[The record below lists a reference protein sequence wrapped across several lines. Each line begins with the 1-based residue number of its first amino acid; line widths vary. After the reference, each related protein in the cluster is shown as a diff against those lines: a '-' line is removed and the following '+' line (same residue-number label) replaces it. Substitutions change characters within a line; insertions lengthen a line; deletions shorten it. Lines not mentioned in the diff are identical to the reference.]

1 VWVGVDKIW
10 IPAALAATTHRHH
23 LLFLMMASLFDAGR
37 KAVIRGACAAFLV
50 LLPAAAALAQ
60 GAALPDPRQPG
71 LPPSERLGALLD
83 RMQLEQAAVETLEAD
98 FVQLKESQFLMAPAE
113 SAGQFSYS
121 APDRVRWEHRSPTP
135 ISLLITGDEM
145 VTWYRDLEKVERM
158 LVGRHSQRI
167 LEYLGA
173 TGSVEQL
180 RKYFSVR
187 LELNSDRS
195 QPYQLELTPRYS
207 RIAKRLQRMVV
218 WVDPELFLLSR
229 LRLVEPDG
237 DLTEYRFNRL
247 RVNGGLPP
255 ERFDLDLPTG
265 IVVETVDFEARLGIR
280 Q

>member
-1 VWVGVDKIW
+1 M
-10 IPAALAATTHRHH
+10 IPPSAQVTTKVMRRLALALAA
-23 LLFLMMASLFDAGR
+23 LSFAG
-37 KAVIRGACAAFLV
+37 
-50 LLPAAAALAQ
+50 AALAQ
-60 GAALPDPRQPG
+60 SPLPDPRRPG

-83 RMQLEQAAVETLEAD
+83 RMQLEQARVETLEAD
-98 FVQLKESQFLMAPAE
+98 FIQLKESQFLMAPAE
-113 SAGQFSYS
+113 SAGVFSYS
-121 APDRVRWEHRSPTP
+121 APDRVRWEHRSPAP

-145 VTWYRDLEKVERM
+145 ITWYRDLEKVERM

-187 LELNSDRS
+187 LELNEDRS
-195 QPYQLELTPRYS
+195 QPYKLELTPRYS
-207 RIAKRLQRMVV
+207 RIAKRLEKMIV
-218 WVDPELFLLSR
+218 WVDPELFLLAR

-237 DLTEYRFNRL
+237 DLTEYRFNHL

-255 ERFDLDLPTG
+255 DRFDLNLPSG
-265 IVVETVDFEARLGIR
+265 IVVETVDFEGRLGIR

>member
-1 VWVGVDKIW
+1 
-10 IPAALAATTHRHH
+10 
-23 LLFLMMASLFDAGR
+23 MMVASLMQAHR
-37 KAVIRGACAAFLV
+37 TLIRSAFMS
-50 LLPAAAALAQ
+50 LLALLLAAAAVAQ
-60 GAALPDPRQPG
+60 EPLPDPRRPG
-71 LPPSERLGALLD
+71 LPANERLGALLD

-98 FVQLKESQFLMAPAE
+98 FIQLKESQFLMAPAE
-113 SAGQFSYS
+113 SAGLFSYA

-145 VTWYRDLEKVERM
+145 ITWYRDLEKVERM

-187 LELNSDRS
+187 LELNNDRS
-195 QPYQLELTPRYS
+195 QPYRLELTPRYS
-207 RIAKRLQRMVV
+207 RIAKRLEKMVV

-237 DLTEYRFNRL
+237 DLTEYRFLRL
-247 RVNGGLPP
+247 RVNGGLPQ

-265 IVVETVDFEARLGIR
+265 VVVETVDFEARLGIR

>member
-1 VWVGVDKIW
+1 MTV
-10 IPAALAATTHRHH
+10 
-23 LLFLMMASLFDAGR
+23 SLVDAGSR
-37 KAVIRGACAAFLV
+37 AVIRRASMS
-50 LLPAAAALAQ
+50 LLALLLAVPAVAQ
-60 GAALPDPRQPG
+60 QPLPDPRRPE

-83 RMQLEQAAVETLEAD
+83 RMRLEQAAVATLEAD

-113 SAGQFSYS
+113 SAGLFSYA

-145 VTWYRDLEKVERM
+145 ITWYRDLDKVERM

-187 LELNSDRS
+187 LELNNDRS
-195 QPYQLELTPRYS
+195 QPYRLELTPRYS
-207 RIAKRLQRMVV
+207 RIAKRLKKMIV

>member
-1 VWVGVDKIW
+1 MRASVAADKIRFP
-10 IPAALAATTHRHH
+10 PAFAATVIY
-23 LLFLMMASLFDAGR
+23 LPLVMVSLVEAGN
-37 KAVIRGACAAFLV
+37 KAVIRCVCMSLLSLSLAVAAV
-50 LLPAAAALAQ
+50 AQ
-60 GAALPDPRQPG
+60 EPLPDPRRAD
-71 LPPSERLGALLD
+71 LRPSDRLGALLD

-113 SAGQFSYS
+113 SAGQFSYA

-135 ISLLITGDEM
+135 ISLLITGGEM
-145 VTWYRDLEKVERM
+145 ITWYRDLEKVERM

-187 LELNSDRS
+187 LELETDRS
-195 QPYQLELTPRYS
+195 QPYRLELTPRYS
-207 RIAKRLQRMVV
+207 RIAKRLQKMIV

-265 IVVETVDFEARLGIR
+265 IVVDTVDFEARLGIR

>member
-1 VWVGVDKIW
+1 MTVSLLDDGKKAVLRLVCLTLL
-10 IPAALAATTHRHH
+10 ALAP
-23 LLFLMMASLFDAGR
+23 AGV
-37 KAVIRGACAAFLV
+37 AV
-50 LLPAAAALAQ
+50 AQ
-60 GAALPDPRQPG
+60 ESPPDPRDPE
-71 LPPSERLGALLD
+71 LKPSERLGALLD
-83 RMQLEQAAVETLEAD
+83 RMQIEQAAVETLEAD
-98 FVQLKESQFLMAPAE
+98 FIQLKESQFLMAPAE
-113 SAGQFSYS
+113 SAGQFSYR

-135 ISLLITGDEM
+135 ISLLITGEEM
-145 VTWYRDLEKVERM
+145 ITWYRDLEKVERM

-187 LELNSDRS
+187 LELSEDLS
-195 QPYQLELTPRYS
+195 QPYRLELTPRYS
-207 RIAKRLQRMVV
+207 RIAKRLQKMVV
-218 WVDPELFLLSR
+218 WVDPDLFLVSR
-229 LRLVEPDG
+229 LRLVEPDD

-255 ERFDLDLPTG
+255 DRFDLKLPTG

>member
-1 VWVGVDKIW
+1 MRC
-10 IPAALAATTHRHH
+10 LCLS
-23 LLFLMMASLFDAGR
+23 LLM
-37 KAVIRGACAAFLV
+37 
-50 LLPAAAALAQ
+50 LPLAAAAVAEDS
-60 GAALPDPRQPG
+60 LPDARRAD
-71 LPPSERLGALLD
+71 LAPSDRLGVLLD
-83 RMQLEQAAVETLEAD
+83 RMQIEQAAVETLEAD

-135 ISLLITGDEM
+135 ISLLITGEEM

-187 LELNSDRS
+187 LELNDDLSK
-195 QPYQLELTPRYS
+195 PYRLELTPRYS
-207 RIAKRLQRMVV
+207 RIAKRLQKMIV

>member
-1 VWVGVDKIW
+1 MTV
-10 IPAALAATTHRHH
+10 
-23 LLFLMMASLFDAGR
+23 SLVDAGS
-37 KAVIRGACAAFLV
+37 KAVNRCVCIALLA
-50 LLPAAAALAQ
+50 LLPVVAAVAQ
-60 GAALPDPRQPG
+60 EPLPDPRRPD
-71 LPPSERLGALLD
+71 LRPSERLGALLD

-113 SAGQFSYS
+113 SAGQFSYA

-135 ISLLITGDEM
+135 ISLLITGGEM
-145 VTWYRDLEKVERM
+145 ITWYRDLEKVERM

-187 LELNSDRS
+187 LDLDSDRS
-195 QPYQLELTPRYS
+195 QPYRLELTPRYS
-207 RIAKRLQRMVV
+207 RIAKRLQKMIV

-265 IVVETVDFEARLGIR
+265 IVVDTVDFEARLGIR

>member
-1 VWVGVDKIW
+1 MTASLLDDGSK
-10 IPAALAATTHRHH
+10 ALFRRLCSTLLALA
-23 LLFLMMASLFDAGR
+23 LAGV
-37 KAVIRGACAAFLV
+37 AV
-50 LLPAAAALAQ
+50 AQ
-60 GAALPDPRQPG
+60 EPPPDPRDPE
-71 LPPSERLGALLD
+71 LRPSERLGALLE
-83 RMQLEQAAVETLEAD
+83 RMQIEQAAVETLEAD

-113 SAGQFSYS
+113 SAGQFSYR
-121 APDRVRWEHRSPTP
+121 APDRVRWEHQAPVP

-145 VTWYRDLEKVERM
+145 ITWYRDLEKVERM

-173 TGSVEQL
+173 TPSVEQL

-187 LELNSDRS
+187 LELSDERS
-195 QPYQLELTPRYS
+195 QPYRLELTPRYS
-207 RIAKRLQRMVV
+207 RIAKRLEKMVV

-247 RVNGGLPP
+247 RVNGGLPSD
-255 ERFDLDLPTG
+255 RFDLNLPSD
-265 IVVETVDFEARLGIR
+265 ILVETVDFEARLGIR

>member
-1 VWVGVDKIW
+1 
-10 IPAALAATTHRHH
+10 
-23 LLFLMMASLFDAGR
+23 LLLL
-37 KAVIRGACAAFLV
+37 LT
-50 LLPAAAALAQ
+50 LLPATVGMAQ
-60 GAALPDPRQPG
+60 EPLPDPRRPG

-98 FVQLKESQFLMAPAE
+98 FIQLKESQFLMAPSE
-113 SAGQFSYS
+113 SAGLFSYS

-145 VTWYRDLEKVERM
+145 ITWYRDLEKVERM

-187 LELNSDRS
+187 LELSNDRS
-195 QPYQLELTPRYS
+195 QPYRLELTPRYS
-207 RIAKRLQRMVV
+207 RIAKRLEKMVA
-218 WVDPELFLLSR
+218 WVDPELFLVSR
-229 LRLVEPDG
+229 LRLLEPDG

-255 ERFDLDLPTG
+255 ERFDLELPTG
-265 IVVETVDFEARLGIR
+265 VVVETVDFEARLGIR

>member
-1 VWVGVDKIW
+1 MTAFFPKQATRLAIRR
-10 IPAALAATTHRHH
+10 ALVVLA
-23 LLFLMMASLFDAGR
+23 LLLAG
-37 KAVIRGACAAFLV
+37 
-50 LLPAAAALAQ
+50 AAAAQ
-60 GAALPDPRQPG
+60 EPVPDPRRPG
-71 LPPSERLGALLD
+71 LPPNERLGALLD

-113 SAGQFSYS
+113 SSGQFSYA

-135 ISLLITGDEM
+135 ISLLITGEEM
-145 VTWYRDLEKVERM
+145 ITWYRDLEKVERM

-173 TGSVEQL
+173 TGSVEEL

-187 LELNSDRS
+187 LELTQDPT
-195 QPYQLELTPRYS
+195 QPYKLELTPRYS
-207 RIAKRLQRMVV
+207 RIAKRLQGMVV
-218 WVDPELFLLSR
+218 WIDPELFLVSR

-247 RVNGGLPP
+247 RVNAGLPP
-255 ERFDLDLPTG
+255 DRFDLDLPTG
-265 IVVETVDFEARLGIR
+265 VVVETVDFEARLGIR

>member
-1 VWVGVDKIW
+1 MRPPIAAGKIVASAAPDAFPP
-10 IPAALAATTHRHH
+10 IRNVFSPAGAT
-23 LLFLMMASLFDAGR
+23 
-37 KAVIRGACAAFLV
+37 AVIRRASIAVAT
-50 LLPAAAALAQ
+50 LLLAAAAAAQ
-60 GAALPDPRQPG
+60 GPPDPRRPG
-71 LPPSERLGALLD
+71 LAPSDRLGTLLD
-83 RMQLEQAAVETLEAD
+83 RMQYEQGRVETLEAD

-113 SAGQFSYS
+113 SAGVFSYA
-121 APDRVRWEHRSPTP
+121 APDRVRWEHRSPAP

-145 VTWYRDLEKVERM
+145 ITWYRDLEKVERM
-158 LVGRHSQRI
+158 MVGRHSQRV

-187 LELNSDRS
+187 LELDEDRS
-195 QPYQLELTPRYS
+195 EPYRLELTPRYS

-218 WVDPELFLLSR
+218 WVDPELFLLTR

-237 DLTEYRFNRL
+237 DLTEYRFSRL

-255 ERFDLDLPTG
+255 DRFDLDLPTG
-265 IVVETVDFEARLGIR
+265 IVVETVDFEGRLGIR

>member
-1 VWVGVDKIW
+1 MVSLVS
-10 IPAALAATTHRHH
+10 PAGKALIRY
-23 LLFLMMASLFDAGR
+23 LCLSL
-37 KAVIRGACAAFLV
+37 LV
-50 LLPAAAALAQ
+50 LPLAAAAMADDS
-60 GAALPDPRQPG
+60 LPDPRRED
-71 LPPSERLGALLD
+71 LAPSDRLGALLD
-83 RMQLEQAAVETLEAD
+83 RMQIEQAAVETLEAD

-135 ISLLITGDEM
+135 ISLLITGEEM

-187 LELNSDRS
+187 LELSDDRS
-195 QPYQLELTPRYS
+195 QPYKLELTPRYS
-207 RIAKRLQRMVV
+207 RIAKRLQKMVV

-265 IVVETVDFEARLGIR
+265 IGIR

>member
-1 VWVGVDKIW
+1 MIRRACLWPLMLLLAV
-10 IPAALAATTHRHH
+10 AA
-23 LLFLMMASLFDAGR
+23 
-37 KAVIRGACAAFLV
+37 V
-50 LLPAAAALAQ
+50 AQ
-60 GAALPDPRQPG
+60 EPLPDPRRPE
-71 LPPSERLGALLD
+71 LEPSERLGALLD

-113 SAGQFSYS
+113 SAGLFSYS

-145 VTWYRDLEKVERM
+145 ITWYRDLEKVERM

-180 RKYFSVR
+180 RKYFAVR
-187 LELNSDRS
+187 MVMNNDRS
-195 QPYQLELTPRYS
+195 QPYLLELTPRYS
-207 RIAKRLQRMVV
+207 RIAKRLQKMVV
-218 WVDPELFLLSR
+218 WVDPKLFLLSR

-237 DLTEYRFNRL
+237 DVTEYRFTHL

-265 IVVETVDFEARLGIR
+265 VVVETVDFEARLGIR